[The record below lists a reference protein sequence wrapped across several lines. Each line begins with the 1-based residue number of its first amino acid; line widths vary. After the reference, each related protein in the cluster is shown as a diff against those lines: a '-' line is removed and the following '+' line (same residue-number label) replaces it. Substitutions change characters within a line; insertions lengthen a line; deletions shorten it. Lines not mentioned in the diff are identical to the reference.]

1 MYKMVKRTDMVDTI
15 IVTITRINE
24 GDIILTRTMGN
35 NGATIETMTTGRN
48 TY

>member
-15 IVTITRINE
+15 IVTITRKNE
-24 GDIILTRTMGN
+24 GAITLTTVMGN
-35 NGATIETMTTGRN
+35 NGATIDTMMTGIN